1 MFIGILRTHY
11 EVFAVGETEKEVKAR
26 IVRGY
31 KALYPKDDRK
41 FEKPTFD
48 DLNEYFGC
56 NIFEIDSKKGYAHE

>member
-1 MFIGILRTHY
+1 MYIGILRTHY
-11 EVFAVGETEKEVKAR
+11 EIYAIGETPQEVKRR

-31 KALYPKDDRK
+31 KSLYPKGDRK

-56 NIFEIDSKKGYAHE
+56 PIFEIDSKKGYAHE